1 MLSERHESPQHDDL
15 SRILARASQTP
26 DDDRRL
32 KELIAGVTQEPR
44 AAINHIEQEIG
55 SLREMMAMREQ
66 ALLEAIDEHTKLSKE
81 AVHGLGVVR
90 KALGRFAMH
99 SKRRVGPHQRAMRS
113 LSPRARPA
121 PRCKDAQAVSLRKL
135 NGLDAP
141 SKSGSSGQEQ
151 SPALRA

>member
-66 ALLEAIDEHTKLSKE
+66 ALFEAIDEHTKLSKE

-90 KALGRFAMH
+90 KALWQIRDAFKAA
-99 SKRRVGPHQRAMRS
+99 SRS
-113 LSPRARPA
+113 TSARDEELEP
-121 PRCKDAQAVSLRKL
+121 
-135 NGLDAP
+135 
-141 SKSGSSGQEQ
+141 SSGASAPLQG
-151 SPALRA
+151 